1 MIYNIVLNSAN
12 LASGVLPNG
21 QHYFDWTV
29 LPESQYKVTFSFM
42 SGPVNLLGFTSIPLL
57 YVDLGQTTFYSSSNN
72 SITCK
77 TTQFLGCLQPN
88 LVSGNSYLNTNR
100 ETNTIL
106 YLLNRPSNNQFSVK
120 ILNNING
127 NNWLDLNGAN
137 LLNYVLT
144 LTLETIDK

>member
-1 MIYNIVLNSAN
+1 MIYNIVLNSVN
-12 LASGVLPNG
+12 LAGGIVPNG
-21 QHYFDWTV
+21 LHYFDWTV

-42 SGPVNLLGFTSIPLL
+42 SSPVNLIGFTSIPML
-57 YVDLGQTTFYSSSNN
+57 YVDLGQTSFYSSSNN
-72 SITCK
+72 SVTAK

-100 ETNTIL
+100 EANTIL

-120 ILNNING
+120 IVNNITG